1 MHGYIAKSIRN
12 NPKTDH
18 KVSKS
23 WTRNEGMSS
32 KFKAYA
38 SAMKAREVAMKNM
51 MAKQQKENTSNT
63 IMDTRYR
70 LCKSVNE
77 DIIHIIASCPM
88 MSVCYYLPLRCE
100 IIAKIVYNTLIHNK
114 NPSNRKYDLKSP
126 EYINKEGI
134 WNIGGTFV

>member
-1 MHGYIAKSIRN
+1 
-12 NPKTDH
+12 
-18 KVSKS
+18 
-23 WTRNEGMSS
+23 
-32 KFKAYA
+32 
-38 SAMKAREVAMKNM
+38 

-126 EYINKEGI
+126 EYIHKEGI